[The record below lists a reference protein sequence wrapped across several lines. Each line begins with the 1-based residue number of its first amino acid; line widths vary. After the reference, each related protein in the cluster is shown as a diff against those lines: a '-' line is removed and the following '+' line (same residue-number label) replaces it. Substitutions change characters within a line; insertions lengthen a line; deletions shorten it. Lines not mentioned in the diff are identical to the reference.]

1 MQPELHHISDLYT
14 NTEQAD
20 PMNFLNDDPSWDGM
34 SSNMGW
40 ASDVTQDLLSAPDLV
55 APPNTV
61 STSVPGHM
69 PVPVP
74 VPVPVSVPASLP
86 TPDLTSLRNN
96 VKLFID
102 PISPKSRVETQ
113 INITLTLSPMPSGI
127 TKLHLPTH
135 TISKAKLLAKSMQKL
150 PDTLELH
157 TMLVCTSAMEKEE
170 VKERTLRRARGEIEA
185 LEDSAVQP
193 ADADKLADNADEHE
207 KPTEGGEV
215 RICQNCINRERKR
228 AARKKPKNEDEEDR
242 WYSYENERVIVFNTN
257 EYKEWQPCP
266 FGKEA
271 FSSLGPAAKNA
282 GKSMQIEVP
291 MRIACYC
298 RHQGEK
304 TGFRYVSFSFLCIRY
319 ANIKLSA

>member
-1 MQPELHHISDLYT
+1 MDTITGSYA
-14 NTEQAD
+14 NIEQTGPLD
-20 PMNFLNDDPSWDGM
+20 FLNDDPSWDSM
-34 SSNMGW
+34 SGNMGW
-40 ASDVTQDLLSAPDLV
+40 ASDIPQDLVSGPDIV

-61 STSVPGHM
+61 SSSVPVPM
-69 PVPVP
+69 PVPL
-74 VPVPVSVPASLP
+74 PVSVPASLP
-86 TPDLTSLRNN
+86 APTSLLVPFSNSLHNN
-96 VKLFID
+96 VRLYID

-135 TISKAKLLAKSMQKL
+135 TISKAKLLAKSVEKS

-170 VKERTLRRARGEIEA
+170 VKERTLRRARDEA
-185 LEDSAVQP
+185 EVPSDTAVQ
-193 ADADKLADNADEHE
+193 AANANGTIDNADEHE

-242 WYSYENERVIVFNTN
+242 WYSYENERVIVFNTT

-271 FSSLGPAAKNA
+271 FSSLGPAAVNA
-282 GKSMQIEVP
+282 GNSMQIEVP

-304 TGFRYVSFSFLCIRY
+304 IGFRYVVFTFFLFLCDTF
-319 ANIKLSA
+319 ANI